1 MIKTKYNEGIPALE
15 LNNEE
20 IQTILRESQHSK
32 VYYEGDTAVAVTGF
46 MEVNNSTVHIWL
58 HVIDNKLFRKN
69 LLSIIKDLK
78 KEIELLSHDYSRIQ
92 TTIIDIY
99 EKWIQLLGLKKD
111 CSLKSFFG
119 DGHDVNLYSKVF

>member
-1 MIKTKYNEGIPALE
+1 MIKTKYNEGVPALE

-20 IQTILRESQHSK
+20 IQTIVKESQTTK

-46 MEVNNSTVHIWL
+46 IEVNNSTVHIWL
-58 HVIDNKLFRKN
+58 HVINHELFKKN

-78 KEIELLSHDYSRIQ
+78 KEIKLLSHDYHRIQ
-92 TTIIDIY
+92 TSIIDIY

-111 CSLKSFFG
+111 CLLKNFYG
-119 DGHDVNLYSKVF
+119 EGKHVNLYSKVF